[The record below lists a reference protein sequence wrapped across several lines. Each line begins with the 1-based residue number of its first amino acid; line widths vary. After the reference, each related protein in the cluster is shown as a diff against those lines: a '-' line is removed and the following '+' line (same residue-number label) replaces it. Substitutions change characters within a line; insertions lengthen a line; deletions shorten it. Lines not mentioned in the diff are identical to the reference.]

1 MICAACQNG
10 TLEQKYPAS
19 IICNACG
26 SRWSNSSLGY
36 NNTSK
41 KSYYAA
47 KFKAGRQL

>member
-10 TLEQKYPAS
+10 VLEQTYPSS
-19 IICNACG
+19 ITCNACG

-36 NNTSK
+36 SNTSK

-47 KFKAGRQL
+47 KYKAGRQL